1 MKKYA
6 GKKRKFRR
14 GTSLFLAAALLFS
27 GCGSLG
33 DGGAADKSGAAQAG
47 KESPTAGGTGEDL
60 AVSSSGALDGS
71 GVLSGG
77 ADDGIMPGTVP
88 AGADSRPGGAAA
100 GSQSNGTER
109 SQSDSEVDGSQSG
122 NGQLSGTAKVSQGS
136 EGSQTQAVA
145 DFGLRLLQTCMEKAE
160 DPFPP
165 NASMPQHVYEKIE
178 AGKNVLVSPL
188 SVISALAMTAGGAK
202 EETLGQMEEAFG
214 MSVPELSAF
223 LSDYQAGLPAGEN
236 YKLSM
241 ANGIWFTD
249 DQRFTVEPDFLQAC
263 ADSFGAA
270 ARKAPFDDSTLK
282 EINQWVK
289 DNTDGMIEEILDEIP
304 PDAVMYLVNALAFDA
319 EWERIYRD
327 YEVREGE
334 FTKADGTVQQTEM
347 MYSEEGQYLEDENA
361 TGFLKYYADRKYA
374 YVALLPKEGMSV
386 AEYVA
391 TLDGGKLL
399 DILANPMQFQVNAA
413 IPKYENEYSADLS
426 DTLQHM
432 GMPDAFDMGKA
443 DFSGIGYST
452 AGNIFISRVLHKT
465 YIAVDERGT
474 KAGASTA
481 VEMKDECAMME
492 DYIRTVY
499 LNRPFL
505 YLIIDCESN
514 LPVFIGTVGAI
525 SETP

>member
-6 GKKRKFRR
+6 GKKKRFRR

-47 KESPTAGGTGEDL
+47 ENPSAAGGAGEDL
-60 AVSSSGALDGS
+60 AVSSSVGLDGT
-71 GVLSGG
+71 GALSGG
-77 ADDGIMPGTVP
+77 SDDGATPGTVS
-88 AGADSRPGGAAA
+88 AGADSQSGGTVP
-100 GSQSNGTER
+100 GSQPNGTG
-109 SQSDSEVDGSQSG
+109 D
-122 NGQLSGTAKVSQGS
+122 GTAKGSQGG
-136 EGSQTQAVA
+136 EGSQTHAVA
-145 DFGLRLLQTCMEKAE
+145 DFGLCLLQACMEKAE

-165 NASMPQHVYEKIE
+165 NASMPQDVNEKIE

-202 EETLGQMEEAFG
+202 GETLGQVEEVFG

-223 LSDYQAGLPAGEN
+223 LSEYQAGLPAGKN

-289 DNTDGMIEEILDEIP
+289 ENTDGMIEEILDGIP
-304 PDAVMYLVNALAFDA
+304 ADAVMYLVNALAFDA
-319 EWERIYRD
+319 EWERIYRQ

-334 FTKADGTVQQTEM
+334 FTKEDGTVQQAEM

-386 AEYVA
+386 AEYVD

-399 DILANPMQFQVNAA
+399 DILANPTQFQVNAA
-413 IPKYENEYSADLS
+413 IPKYENEYSAELS
-426 DTLQHM
+426 DMLQQM
-432 GMPDAFDMGKA
+432 GMSDAFDTGKA
-443 DFSGIGYST
+443 DFSGIGHST
-452 AGNIFISRVLHKT
+452 DGNIFISRVLHKT

-481 VEMKDECAMME
+481 VEIQDECAMLE

-505 YLIIDCESN
+505 YMIIDCESN
-514 LPVFIGTVGAI
+514 LPVFIGTVGAV
-525 SETP
+525 SETQ

>member
-1 MKKYA
+1 MKKIS
-6 GKKRKFRR
+6 GKITCFIL
-14 GTSLFLAAALLFS
+14 TAALLFSVS

-33 DGGAADKSGAAQAG
+33 EGGTADKSGTAQGGGDLPAA
-47 KESPTAGGTGEDL
+47 GEASEDVM
-60 AVSSSGALDGS
+60 VSSSIGLDGAGALPDGMDN
-71 GVLSGG
+71 G
-77 ADDGIMPGTVP
+77 AASGTVS
-88 AGADSRPGGAAA
+88 ADADSRPGGTAAVGQSNSTADGRQEGDSQPDGTGKDSQGGAGVQA
-100 GSQSNGTER
+100 GSS
-109 SQSDSEVDGSQSG
+109 
-122 NGQLSGTAKVSQGS
+122 
-136 EGSQTQAVA
+136 AVA
-145 DFGLRLLQTCMEKAE
+145 DFGLRLLQACMEKAE

-165 NASMPQHVYEKIE
+165 NASMPQNVNEKIE
-178 AGKNVLVSPL
+178 AGKNVLVSPM

-202 EETLGQMEEAFG
+202 GETLGQMEEVFG

-236 YKLSM
+236 CKLSM

-263 ADSFGAA
+263 DDSFGAA

-334 FTKADGTVQQTEM
+334 FTKADGTVQQAEM

-374 YVALLPKEGMSV
+374 YAALLPKEGMSV

-443 DFSGIGYST
+443 DFSGIGHST

-465 YIAVDERGT
+465 YIAVDEKGT

-499 LNRPFL
+499 LDRPFL
-505 YLIIDCESN
+505 YMIIDCESN
-514 LPVFIGTVGAI
+514 LPVFIGTVKGLQE
-525 SETP
+525 SNP

>member
-6 GKKRKFRR
+6 GKKKRFRR

-27 GCGSLG
+27 GCGSLR

-47 KESPTAGGTGEDL
+47 ENPSAAGGAGENL
-60 AVSSSGALDGS
+60 EVSSSSGLEGTGA
-71 GVLSGG
+71 LSGG
-77 ADDGIMPGTVP
+77 SDNGATPGTVS
-88 AGADSRPGGAAA
+88 ADADSRSGGTVA
-100 GSQSNGTER
+100 GSQSNRAVG
-109 SQSDSEVDGSQSG
+109 SQPDSTADGS
-122 NGQLSGTAKVSQGS
+122 QLSGTAKDG
-136 EGSQTQAVA
+136 QAGAGVQAGNSSVA
-145 DFGLRLLQTCMEKAE
+145 DFGLRLLQACMEKAE
-160 DPFPP
+160 NAFPP
-165 NASMPQHVYEKIE
+165 HASMPQDVNEKIE

-202 EETLGQMEEAFG
+202 EETLAQMEEVFG

-263 ADSFGAA
+263 DDSFGAA

-374 YVALLPKEGMSV
+374 YAALLPKEGMSV